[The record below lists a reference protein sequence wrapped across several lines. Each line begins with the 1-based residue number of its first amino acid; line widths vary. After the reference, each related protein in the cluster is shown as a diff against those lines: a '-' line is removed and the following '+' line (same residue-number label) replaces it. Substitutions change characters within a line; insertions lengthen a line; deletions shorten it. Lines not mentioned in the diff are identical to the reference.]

1 MPGRTIAAL
10 LVCAASLV
18 LAAPAL
24 ALDIAD
30 ASPPSGVV
38 GVPYSYTFSLSPG
51 SGSPGA
57 SWSISSGALP
67 PGLRLSSND
76 RTGTVLGTPTQA
88 GSFRFYVKVRDK
100 PGPWVCCTEE
110 EFTISIDPALAIV
123 NGPDLPSGAVGAAYG
138 YQLATSGGTAS
149 SWTVASG
156 SLPAGMSLSPS
167 GALVGTPSQAALAR
181 FTVRA
186 VDGSKVAAKE
196 LTVRVTEPVI
206 VTPPATRPI
215 KLGHQFLIAFAAKGG
230 LAPYTWAGVDLPQ
243 GVGLNPTTGQVG
255 GRPQAPGDLTIT
267 VKITDALGTTQTASA
282 TVSTVTPLRIET
294 AKLPLA
300 RNGKRFAGRLVTSG
314 GAGPFTLRLVG
325 LKPGWLRFDAAHGTL
340 TGTPKLKPRKPRIL
354 VKHTSKGTR
363 RIAKHRPPVAA
374 TYNLYLV
381 ATDGIGQRATRKL
394 KLTVRP

>member
-57 SWSISSGALP
+57 SWSVSSGALP

-88 GSFRFYVKVRDK
+88 GSFRFYLKVRDK

-110 EFTISIDPALAIV
+110 EFTISIDAPLGIV
-123 NGPDLPSGAVGAAYG
+123 NGHELPSGAVGSAYG

-167 GALVGTPSQAALAR
+167 GALVGTPSQAALAK
-181 FTVRA
+181 FTIRA
-186 VDGSKVAAKE
+186 VDGSKVATKE
-196 LTVRVTEPVI
+196 LTVRVTEPVL
-206 VTPPATRPI
+206 VTPPTAKPI

-230 LAPYTWAGVDLPQ
+230 LAPYTWAGVDLPE
-243 GVGLNPTTGQVG
+243 GVGMNPTTGQVG
-255 GRPQAPGDLTIT
+255 GRPKAAGNTTIT
-267 VKITDALGTTQTASA
+267 VQVTDVLGTTQTASA
-282 TVSTVTPLRIET
+282 TVSTVSPLRIET
-294 AKLPLA
+294 ANLPLA
-300 RNGKRFAGRLVTSG
+300 RNGKRFTGRLVTTG
-314 GAGPFTLRLVG
+314 GAGPFALRLVG
-325 LKPGWLRFDAAHGTL
+325 PRPGWLRFDASHGTL
-340 TGTPKLKPRKPRIL
+340 SGTPKLSPRKPRIL
-354 VKHTSKGTR
+354 VKHTAKGTR
-363 RIAKHRPPVAA
+363 RIAKHRAPLAA

-381 ATDGIGQRATRKL
+381 ATDGIGQRASRKL
-394 KLTVRP
+394 KLTVHP